1 MKKSTKGAVA
11 AGAAAV
17 LMLGGA
23 GSLAHWT
30 AEADVAGASIS
41 TGNLTLDAA
50 DCGAGWTIDGTPAVA
65 FDTGTDKLVPG
76 DVITRVCTMAVSAT
90 GKHLVAD
97 IAAEGAALPEG
108 APFAIDTAYQ
118 VKDSADALR
127 NDDQVVSG
135 DKQIVATQTVTFK
148 YGAASDNSSQD
159 KLGLALSTYA
169 VSLKQVHN

>member
-1 MKKSTKGAVA
+1 
-11 AGAAAV
+11 
-17 LMLGGA
+17 
-23 GSLAHWT
+23 
-30 AEADVAGASIS
+30 
-41 TGNLTLDAA
+41 
-50 DCGAGWTIDGTPAVA
+50 
-65 FDTGTDKLVPG
+65 
-76 DVITRVCTMAVSAT
+76 MAVSAT